1 MNIELE
7 ELGMVA
13 LIALVLF
20 PGVIWISKG
29 KGKGT
34 TIFRAAAVG
43 ALLLGAVTV
52 EASMDQAAD
61 SL

>member
-1 MNIELE
+1 MNIEFE

-13 LIALVLF
+13 LIGLVLF

-29 KGKGT
+29 KGKRS

-43 ALLLGAVTV
+43 ALLLGAVKV
-52 EASMDQAAD
+52 EAAMDETAEEF
-61 SL
+61 

>member
-1 MNIELE
+1 MNIEIE

-29 KGKGT
+29 KGT
-34 TIFRAAAVG
+34 TSTIFRAATVG